1 MFLKNKEKQIPK
13 TSNNSDIK
21 AVPVK
26 HSKTAFNSLK
36 PIEQSNIITQELKSV
51 EKENISCI
59 ESVNIEHPKTAT
71 KLSNP

>member
-1 MFLKNKEKQIPK
+1 MFLKNKEKQIHQ

-21 AVPVK
+21 SVPVK

-36 PIEQSNIITQELKSV
+36 PIEQLKIITQELKSV
-51 EKENISCI
+51 EKENIFCI
-59 ESVNIEHPKTAT
+59 ESVNIERPKTAT